1 VWTRNEKTLS
11 IEILPPFWATKWA
24 YLIYFIA
31 GLAALY
37 YIVIN
42 YHKRTQIKKEK
53 EIYEAKID
61 FFTNV
66 AHEIRTPLTLIKGP
80 LEFLAEKKDQ
90 VPEIRDDVNTIERN
104 TNRLIALVTQILDF
118 RKTEIKGFSLDF
130 AKVDISQLLTESVE
144 GFRSLAKN
152 KSLTMNLELPE
163 NDVIAYADEEALI
176 KIFSNLLSNA
186 VKYAREKI
194 SIRLSPIKKE
204 DESLTL
210 EVTNDG
216 DPIPAEMK
224 EKIFE
229 PFFRLKQQ
237 HKHKGTGIGLSLA
250 RSLAELHN
258 GSLYLDDTRE
268 DKLNTFILSLPL
280 KPAAGEVTKLKKNKP
295 TLNL

>member
-1 VWTRNEKTLS
+1 MSSQFVTIPRPISKNTNKN
-11 IEILPPFWATKWA
+11 TK
-24 YLIYFIA
+24 
-31 GLAALY
+31 
-37 YIVIN
+37 
-42 YHKRTQIKKEK
+42 IKKEK

-130 AKVDISQLLTESVE
+130 TRVDISQLLTESVE
-144 GFRSLAKN
+144 SFGSLAKN
-152 KSLTMNLELPE
+152 KMLSMSLELPE
-163 NDVIAYADEEALI
+163 DDVIAYADEEALI

-194 SIRLSPIKKE
+194 SIRLSAIKRE
-204 DESLTL
+204 GGSFRL
-210 EVTNDG
+210 EVINDG
-216 DPIPAEMK
+216 DPIPTEMK

-229 PFFRLKQQ
+229 PFYRLKNQTRQ
-237 HKHKGTGIGLSLA
+237 KGTGIGLALA

-258 GSLYLDDTRE
+258 GSLYLDDRKE
-268 DKLNTFILSLPL
+268 DNLNTFIFSLPL
-280 KPAAGEVTKLKKNKP
+280 KSASGEATKLKKNKP